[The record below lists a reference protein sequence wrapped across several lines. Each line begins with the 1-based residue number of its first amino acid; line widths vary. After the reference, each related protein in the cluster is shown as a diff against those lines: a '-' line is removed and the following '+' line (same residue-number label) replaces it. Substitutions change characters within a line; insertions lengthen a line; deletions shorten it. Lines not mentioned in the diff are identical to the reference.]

1 MLSIQRFSAKTKSK
15 LLGGIGLSALFLI
28 LAAVLFRAQLLSE
41 LETRS
46 WDWRL
51 AYIAE
56 PTSAD
61 PSIKVITIDQS
72 SLERMATEENTSWPW
87 PRELYVPIIEFLKAA
102 GAKGVAFDILYSERS
117 HFSVHDDRALAESF
131 AGTMPVV
138 LAGAIRAAKFTVSNP
153 DLSLFK
159 ERQQRLYGP
168 GQSVGFEKLVSSTV
182 PDIALPIGEFIEA
195 AHAVGNV
202 TIPNDS
208 DGIFRHMLPGAR
220 VGDAPILSLPFAL
233 LRAVDPNREL
243 DVTRL
248 NSRGEFTIKFSGP
261 ARTYRTYSHYG
272 ILRSYQALLEG
283 RPPVISPTEFK
294 DSYVFVGMDAPGLL
308 DLRPTPLSR
317 SFPGVEY
324 HATALDNALHNSFIR
339 ETSMSINLLF
349 VAIFVVVGT
358 FGTLLVITSL
368 KQACVALGAPTILIS
383 ATFFA
388 AELGFW
394 MPLMVPLLCTCVA
407 IGAAFAYQY
416 QLEGRDGRFLKN
428 AFQHYLSPQLISR
441 IIEDASTL
449 SLGGERKELTVF
461 FCDIEGFTKMSESL
475 DAQVMGLF
483 LNEFLSEMTTIILER
498 QGTVDKYI
506 GDAIVAF
513 WNAPVTVVGH
523 PALAVTSAVE
533 CQRRIRDLQGSFHD
547 RFGVRPVLRIGLNTG
562 FVSVGNFGS
571 RERFNYTVIGDVA
584 NVASRLEGANKFFG
598 TKILVSESTFEQLP
612 PEIPCRKIARIRVVG
627 RSECLRVYEPLVDP
641 DPDELR
647 DWHTVVQLLDAD
659 QLGEARNILTR
670 LPPCKLYTLYLE
682 RIAALESSGQCW
694 DDVWN
699 LTEK

>member
-1 MLSIQRFSAKTKSK
+1 LR
-15 LLGGIGLSALFLI
+15 
-28 LAAVLFRAQLLSE
+28 
-41 LETRS
+41 
-46 WDWRL
+46 
-51 AYIAE
+51 YIAD
-56 PTSAD
+56 PKSAD

-72 SLERMATEENTSWPW
+72 SLERMAAEENSSWPW
-87 PRELYVPIIEFLKAA
+87 PRELYVPIVEFLKVA

-117 HFSVHDDRALAESF
+117 HFSVHDDRAFADSF

-138 LAGAIRAAKFTVSNP
+138 LAGAIRSAKFTVNNP
-153 DLSLFK
+153 DLSLFMQ
-159 ERQQRLYGP
+159 RQQKLYGT
-168 GQSVGFEKLVSSTV
+168 GQPLGFERLVSTKV

-208 DGIFRHMLPGAR
+208 DGVFRHMLPGAR
-220 VGDAPILSLPFAL
+220 VGEAPILSLPFAL
-233 LRAVDPNREL
+233 LRAVDPAREL

-272 ILRSYQALLEG
+272 ILRSFQALSEG
-283 RPPVISPTEFK
+283 KTPIIPPAEFK

-308 DLRPTPLSR
+308 DLRPIPLSR

-324 HATALDNALHNSFIR
+324 HANALDNALHNTFIR
-339 ETSMSINLLF
+339 ETSLSVNLLF
-349 VAIFVVVGT
+349 VALFLVIGT
-358 FGTLLVITSL
+358 FGTLFVTTPI
-368 KQACVALGAPTILIS
+368 KQACFALGVPSFLFA

-388 AELGFW
+388 AGQGFW
-394 MPLMVPLLCTCVA
+394 VPLMVPLLCSCGA
-407 IGAAFAYQY
+407 MGAAFAYQY
-416 QLEGRDGRFLKN
+416 QLEGRDSRFLRN
-428 AFQHYLSPQLISR
+428 AFQFYLSPQLITR
-441 IIEDASTL
+441 IIEDSSAL

-483 LNEFLSEMTTIILER
+483 LNEFLSEMTTIILEH

-513 WNAPVTVVGH
+513 WNAPVSVAEH
-523 PALAVTSAVE
+523 PTLAVRSAVE
-533 CQRRIRDLQGSFHD
+533 CQRRIRELQDSFRK
-547 RFGVRPVLRIGLNTG
+547 RFGVQPALRIGLNTG
-562 FVSVGNFGS
+562 FLSVGNFGS

-598 TKILVSESTFEQLP
+598 TKIMVSENTFERLP
-612 PEIPCRKIARIRVVG
+612 SEIPCRKIGKIRVVG
-627 RSECLRVYEPLVDP
+627 RTECLSVYEPLVDS
-641 DPDELR
+641 DPDELGT
-647 DWHTVVQLLDAD
+647 WNSVLQLLDSN
-659 QLGEARNILTR
+659 QLEEARKMLAR
-670 LPPCKLYTLYLE
+670 LPACKLHTIYLE
-682 RIAALESSGQCW
+682 RIALLESSGQRW

>member
-1 MLSIQRFSAKTKSK
+1 MLA
-15 LLGGIGLSALFLI
+15 G
-28 LAAVLFRAQLLSE
+28 VLFRAQLLSE

-51 AYIAE
+51 AYIAD
-56 PTSAD
+56 PKSAD
-61 PSIKVITIDQS
+61 PSIKIITIDQS
-72 SLERMATEENTSWPW
+72 SLERMAAEENTSWPW
-87 PRELYVPIIEFLKAA
+87 PRELYIPIIEFLKSA
-102 GAKGVAFDILYSERS
+102 GARGVAFDIIYSERS

-138 LAGAIRAAKFTVSNP
+138 LAGAIRSAKFTVSNP
-153 DLSLFK
+153 DVRLFT

-168 GQSVGFEKLVSSTV
+168 GRPIGFEKLVAAEV
-182 PDIALPIGEFIEA
+182 PDVALPIGEFIEA

-220 VGDAPILSLPFAL
+220 VGEAPILSLPFAL
-233 LRAVDPNREL
+233 LRAADPAREF

-248 NSRGEFTIKFSGP
+248 NSRGEFTVKFFGP
-261 ARTYRTYSHYG
+261 ARTYRTYSYYG
-272 ILRSYQALLEG
+272 ILRSFQALADG
-283 RPPVISPTEFK
+283 KAPVISPSEFK

-339 ETSMSINLLF
+339 ETSISFNLLF

-358 FGTLLVITSL
+358 FGTLFVTTPF
-368 KQACVALGAPTILIS
+368 KQACVALGAPTVLMG

-388 AELGFW
+388 AGLGFW
-394 MPLMVPLLCTCVA
+394 VPLMVPLLCTCFA

-428 AFQHYLSPQLISR
+428 AFQFYLSPQLIGR

-483 LNEFLSEMTTIILER
+483 LNEFLSEMTTIILEH

-513 WNAPVTVVGH
+513 WNAPVTVAEH
-523 PALAVTSAVE
+523 PALAVTSALE
-533 CQRRIRDLQGSFHD
+533 CQRRIRELQDSFHD
-547 RFGVRPVLRIGLNTG
+547 RFGVRPALRIGLNTG

-598 TKILVSESTFEQLP
+598 TKILVSENTFERLP
-612 PEIPCRKIARIRVVG
+612 SGVTCRKIANIRVVG
-627 RSECLRVYEPLVDP
+627 RSESLRVYEPLIDP

-647 DWHTVVQLLDAD
+647 GWNTVLQLLDGD
-659 QLGEARNILTR
+659 QLGEARDMLTH
-670 LPPCKLYTLYLE
+670 LPPCKLYTLYLD
-682 RIAALESSGQCW
+682 RIAALESSGQRW

-699 LTEK
+699 LSEK